1 MAIETWSRG
10 PAVWFTP
17 LASGSHFSSL
27 CRIRPLK
34 MRAQSGMG
42 RQNWNRGL
50 AQLVRATVSK
60 TVGREFE
67 SLSPCQFLPSA
78 RSVSK
83 AQPPQ
88 RPISSPGAG
97 WLSRRFPA
105 VNPSTGC
112 QTLPI
117 LTFSPVRYREGD
129 LPAAR

>member
-27 CRIRPLK
+27 CGIRPLK
-34 MRAQSGMG
+34 MRAGWGIG
-42 RQNWNRGL
+42 RRNWNRGL

-83 AQPPQ
+83 AQP
-88 RPISSPGAG
+88 
-97 WLSRRFPA
+97 LS
-105 VNPSTGC
+105 NPSATRRGMAFA
-112 QTLPI
+112 QVPGGKSLNR
-117 LTFSPVRYREGD
+117 LSNASD
-129 LPAAR
+129 LDLFACPL